1 MFGNLEEMQKQMQ
14 EALKDI
20 KVSAE
25 AGGGAIKIEANA
37 TREITNIKIDPDFL
51 KDADAEEVEDLMLV
65 AINNAISAAAAQ
77 EAAQSQKMIQD
88 MMPPGMGGMSGLFG

>member
-14 EALKDI
+14 EALKAI
-20 KVSAE
+20 QVSAE
-25 AGGGAIKIEANA
+25 AGGGVIKIEANA
-37 TREITNIKIDPDFL
+37 TREITNIKIDTDFL

-77 EAAQSQKMIQD
+77 EAAHSQKMIQD
-88 MMPPGMGGMSGLFG
+88 MMPPGIDGLSGLFG

>member
-14 EALKDI
+14 EALKEI

-25 AGGGAIKIEANA
+25 AGGGVIKIEANA
-37 TREITNIKIDPDFL
+37 TREITNITIDPGFL
-51 KDADAEEVEDLMLV
+51 KEADAEEVEDLMLV

-77 EAAQSQKMIQD
+77 EAAHSQKMIQD
-88 MMPPGMGGMSGLFG
+88 MMPPGMGGLSGLFG